1 MANLATHDTRH
12 KNAAVRV
19 VLGAAL
25 GAGTQFAWATVPG
38 TLADD
43 GEMLEAIVLDAGSS
57 IPGASTTRTPIGA
70 LSVRL
75 DERNQHEPDRDE
87 RQILVLAATARP
99 LGSQVRRELER
110 FCTLTYE
117 ARGKSVHVSGWG
129 NAAYASDTLTR
140 ARFDFA
146 RIDSSP

>member
-1 MANLATHDTRH
+1 MANLATHEPRPQ
-12 KNAAVRV
+12 NAAVRV

-25 GAGTQFAWATVPG
+25 GAGKQFAWGTIPS

-43 GEMLEAIVLDAGSS
+43 GDVVEAIVLDAGSS
-57 IPGASTTRTPIGA
+57 IPGATTTRTPVGA

-87 RQILVLAATARP
+87 RQILVLATSARP
-99 LGSQVRRELER
+99 LGLQLRRELER

-117 ARGKSVHVSGWG
+117 ARGKNVHITGWE

-146 RIDSSP
+146 RASG